1 MRIDRKV
8 AADLRG
14 SMGFLLS
21 VGARATV
28 MFLLEMFCF
37 FLFKVTK
44 SHQKAMSEFRTIVF
58 CSKYHQ
64 CEFRY

>member
-8 AADLRG
+8 ADLRG

-64 CEFRY
+64 YEFHY

>member
-8 AADLRG
+8 ADLEALW
-14 SMGFLLS
+14 GFCLVL
-21 VGARATV
+21 ARATV
-28 MFLLEMFCF
+28 MFLLEMICF